1 MAAQSLNEL
10 HSFFGKFTQL
20 CAGGFKASLSFK
32 NEHTGVLVNLSA
44 EIGRIESPAFAYNG
58 MIPKKNVTPSQL
70 RRRRRRKAARSKEEN
85 AVHEATECAVSV
97 CDSSME
103 PPSLDGNSS
112 ADDLL
117 FNAPSSL
124 LDDCLSPEIL
134 PVISTSPYANVT
146 STDQFQATTTSTTSV
161 QESARLDPSFLYWN
175 QFSTMLGYASSST
188 ENSQTSSSSSMS
200 SGTTETIYPFGTVMQ
215 QNTYTR

>member
-1 MAAQSLNEL
+1 MAQSLNEL

-134 PVISTSPYANVT
+134 PMVSSPSYPNDTDADHFQTTMTSSTSLQHN
-146 STDQFQATTTSTTSV
+146 
-161 QESARLDPSFLYWN
+161 ARIDPSSNNWN
-175 QFSTMLGYASSST
+175 QFSTMLHYATSST
-188 ENSQTSSSSSMS
+188 ENSKTLSSSSMRGGS
-200 SGTTETIYPFGTVMQ
+200 NGINYPYGTVVQ
-215 QNTYTR
+215 RNTCKQ

>member
-1 MAAQSLNEL
+1 MAQSLNEL
-10 HSFFGKFTQL
+10 HSFFGKFMQL
-20 CAGGFKASLSFK
+20 CSDGFKASLSFK
-32 NEHTGVLVNLSA
+32 NEDTGVSVSFSA
-44 EIGRIESPAFAYNG
+44 KLGRIEIPTFAFND
-58 MIPKKNVTPSQL
+58 MMPKKNVTPSQL

-85 AVHEATECAVSV
+85 VVHEATEGAVSG

-134 PVISTSPYANVT
+134 PMVSSPSYPNDTDADHFQTTMTSSTSLQDN
-146 STDQFQATTTSTTSV
+146 
-161 QESARLDPSFLYWN
+161 ARIDPSLNYWN
-175 QFSTMLGYASSST
+175 QFSTMLRYATSST
-188 ENSQTSSSSSMS
+188 ENSKTVSSSSMC
-200 SGTTETIYPFGTVMQ
+200 SGSNGINYPYGTIVQ
-215 QNTYTR
+215 RNTYKR